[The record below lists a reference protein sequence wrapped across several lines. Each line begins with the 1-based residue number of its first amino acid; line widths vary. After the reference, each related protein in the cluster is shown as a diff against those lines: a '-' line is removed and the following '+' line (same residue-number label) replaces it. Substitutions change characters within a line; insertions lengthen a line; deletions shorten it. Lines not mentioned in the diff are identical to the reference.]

1 VSNQANGC
9 GNSTARTSSAGD
21 FIAVV
26 AGNAMEFFDFT
37 VYAFFSVFIGKAFFP
52 AFSPASQVI
61 ASVAIFGVGFIA
73 RPLGGVVIG
82 AYADRAGR
90 KAALSLTIGMMAAGT
105 AVLALTPSYAAI
117 GVAAPILVVIGRLL
131 QGFSAGGE
139 MGPATTYLLEMAAPE
154 KRGFYTS
161 WQLATQGLASL
172 LGGLV
177 GYGVS
182 SVLSPSALADWGW
195 RIPFAIGLLIAPI
208 GLYIRSRLS
217 ETLDT
222 NQAVSGTAELA
233 TVIVRRHLA
242 DLLIACAVLIGPT
255 ISVYVVGY
263 YMTTYGMRVL
273 HLPTSTSMLVGL
285 ITGGVGIVASLAA
298 GLTYDRFPNTKWMV
312 LPQMLVVLAI
322 IPSFMWVTQ
331 TGTPG
336 TFFFMVSLLT
346 LLRVLM
352 APFQLC
358 FIPEIFPNAVRSTC
372 VSICFSVPTTIFG
385 GSAQVVVAWLAATT
399 RDPMSPAW
407 YLLATNAI
415 SALAV
420 LTLYMRHRATM
431 GRNGMLRAKAGF

>member
-1 VSNQANGC
+1 
-9 GNSTARTSSAGD
+9 
-21 FIAVV
+21 
-26 AGNAMEFFDFT
+26 
-37 VYAFFSVFIGKAFFP
+37 
-52 AFSPASQVI
+52 
-61 ASVAIFGVGFIA
+61 
-73 RPLGGVVIG
+73 
-82 AYADRAGR
+82 
-90 KAALSLTIGMMAAGT
+90 
-105 AVLALTPSYAAI
+105 
-117 GVAAPILVVIGRLL
+117 
-131 QGFSAGGE
+131 
-139 MGPATTYLLEMAAPE
+139 
-154 KRGFYTS
+154 
-161 WQLATQGLASL
+161 
-172 LGGLV
+172 
-177 GYGVS
+177 
-182 SVLSPSALADWGW
+182 
-195 RIPFAIGLLIAPI
+195 
-208 GLYIRSRLS
+208 
-217 ETLDT
+217 
-222 NQAVSGTAELA
+222 
-233 TVIVRRHLA
+233 
-242 DLLIACAVLIGPT
+242 
-255 ISVYVVGY
+255 
-263 YMTTYGMRVL
+263 
-273 HLPTSTSMLVGL
+273 LPTSTSMLVGL

-312 LPQMLVVLAI
+312 LPQILVVLAI